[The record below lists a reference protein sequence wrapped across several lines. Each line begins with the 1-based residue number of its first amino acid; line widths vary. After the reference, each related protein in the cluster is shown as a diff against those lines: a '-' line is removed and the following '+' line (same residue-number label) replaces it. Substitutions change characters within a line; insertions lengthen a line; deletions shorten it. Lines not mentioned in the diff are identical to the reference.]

1 MVLNKKGL
9 AIPIGILTVLVI
21 LLIVY
26 TSYYVLARERNVRG
40 EIDVSVMDKLY
51 VSELE
56 LNFILENIFER
67 VSEDALIEGGEDVFV
82 RRFLE
87 ELKSY
92 KVGDKYSIDGLEEI
106 ENEIGESVEFV
117 DVGRKII
124 LSVDVVLVES
134 GEGVKVSYDYKRVFE
149 RVV

>member
-9 AIPIGILTVLVI
+9 AIPIGILTVLII

-117 DVGRKII
+117 DVGR
-124 LSVDVVLVES
+124 
-134 GEGVKVSYDYKRVFE
+134 
-149 RVV
+149 